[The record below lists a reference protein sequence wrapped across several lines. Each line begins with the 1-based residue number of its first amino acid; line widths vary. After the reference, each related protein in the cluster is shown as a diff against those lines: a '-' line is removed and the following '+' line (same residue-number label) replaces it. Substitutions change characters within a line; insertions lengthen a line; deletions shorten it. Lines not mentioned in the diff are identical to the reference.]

1 MCCKEEYECLPNLR
15 VLHGG
20 VCAVVDSEWRGVHSV
35 FLLLY
40 MVVFVANRPFTDDTF
55 ALAEHTVTNGG

>member
-20 VCAVVDSEWRGVHSV
+20 VCVVVDSEWRGVHSV

-40 MVVFVANRPFTDDTF
+40 MVVFAANRPFTDDVF
-55 ALAEHTVTNGG
+55 VLAVHTVSNRG

>member
-1 MCCKEEYECLPNLR
+1 MCRKEEYECIPNLR

-40 MVVFVANRPFTDDTF
+40 MVVFAANRPFTDDTF

>member
-1 MCCKEEYECLPNLR
+1 MCCKEEYECLQSLR

-40 MVVFVANRPFTDDTF
+40 MVVFVANSPFTDDTF